1 MRHRDRAIFIHDL
14 LADTDILKRIKSL
27 EYMIIIIPYWY
38 IYCII
43 IVFEYN
49 ATKSMANLVKHGIN
63 FKDAQVLWEDSA
75 LQVIRSETSDE
86 PRWIAIGCIGEK
98 HWSAVFTFRDE
109 QIRLISVR
117 RSRQKEI
124 ALYES

>member
-1 MRHRDRAIFIHDL
+1 
-14 LADTDILKRIKSL
+14 
-27 EYMIIIIPYWY
+27 
-38 IYCII
+38 
-43 IVFEYN
+43 VFEYN

-63 FKDAQVLWEDSA
+63 FKDAQVIWEDPA

-98 HWSAVFTFRDE
+98 HWSAAFTNRGE
-109 QIRLISVR
+109 KIRLISVR

>member
-1 MRHRDRAIFIHDL
+1 MRHRIRAIFIHDL
-14 LADTDILKRIKSL
+14 AADTDILKHIKIL
-27 EYMIIIIPYWY
+27 EYTIIIILLRY

-43 IVFEYN
+43 MVFEYN

-63 FKDAQVLWEDSA
+63 FKDAQVLWEDPA
-75 LQVIRSETSDE
+75 LQVIRSETLDE

-98 HWSAVFTFRDE
+98 HWSAVFTNRGE
-109 QIRLISVR
+109 KIRLISVR

>member
-1 MRHRDRAIFIHDL
+1 MLIFIP
-14 LADTDILKRIKSL
+14 IG
-27 EYMIIIIPYWY
+27 Y
-38 IYCII
+38 IYYII

-63 FKDAQVLWEDSA
+63 FKDAQALWEDSA
-75 LQVIRSETSDE
+75 LQVTRSETSDE
-86 PRWIAIGCIGEK
+86 PRWIAIGRIGEK
-98 HWSAVFTFRDE
+98 HWSAIFTFRDE
-109 QIRLISVR
+109 KIRLISVR

>member
-1 MRHRDRAIFIHDL
+1 MLIFI
-14 LADTDILKRIKSL
+14 RIG
-27 EYMIIIIPYWY
+27 Y
-38 IYCII
+38 IYYII

-49 ATKSMANLVKHGIN
+49 ATKSMANLAKHGIN
-63 FKDAQVLWEDSA
+63 FKDAQVLWEDPA
-75 LQVIRSETSDE
+75 LQVIKSRATDE

-98 HWSAVFTFRDE
+98 HWSAVFTIRDE
-109 QIRLISVR
+109 KIRLISVR